1 MKSLKKTLLLLE
13 RRSGIASPTLAP
25 SRFDGGTYFPEE
37 ETAPPAA
44 LRSGAA
50 AEGPPRTEV
59 QSNVG
64 LL

>member
-1 MKSLKKTLLLLE
+1 
-13 RRSGIASPTLAP
+13 LAP